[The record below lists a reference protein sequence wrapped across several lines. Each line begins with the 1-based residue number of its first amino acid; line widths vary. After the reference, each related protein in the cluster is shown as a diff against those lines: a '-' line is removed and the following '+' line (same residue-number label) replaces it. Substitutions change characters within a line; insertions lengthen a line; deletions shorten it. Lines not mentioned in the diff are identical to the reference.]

1 MSGLEGE
8 VFVSPLEQL
17 SEALALAKLA
27 KTGNDI
33 ELKTALT
40 LCRGFAD
47 RIVRDRDLEGS
58 LAERLLNRGDRL
70 N

>member
-1 MSGLEGE
+1 MGLKEKF
-8 VFVSPLEQL
+8 FVSPLKQL
-17 SEALALAKLA
+17 SEALATLAD
-27 KTGNDI
+27 TGDDI

-47 RIVRDRDLEGS
+47 RIVRDRNIEGS
-58 LAERLLNRGDRL
+58 LAERLLNRRDRL

>member
-17 SEALALAKLA
+17 SEALAKLA
-27 KTGNDI
+27 DSGDDI
-33 ELKTALT
+33 DLRTALT

-47 RIVRDRDLEGS
+47 RIIRDRDIEGP

>member
-1 MSGLEGE
+1 
-8 VFVSPLEQL
+8 VSSLQQL
-17 SEALALAKLA
+17 SEALAELADA
-27 KTGNDI
+27 GDEI

-47 RIVRDRDLEGS
+47 RIVRDRDIEGS
-58 LAERLLNRGDRL
+58 LAERLLNRGNRL